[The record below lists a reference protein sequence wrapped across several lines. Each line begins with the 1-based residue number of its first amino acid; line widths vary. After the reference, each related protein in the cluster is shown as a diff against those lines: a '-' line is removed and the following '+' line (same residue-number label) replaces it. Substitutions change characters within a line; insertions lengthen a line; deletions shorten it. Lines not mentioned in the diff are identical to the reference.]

1 MPETNES
8 EAVRPTRC
16 ASGDEPPPD
25 QSPCSFHERH
35 SIQCLC
41 GGCLPWLKGWS
52 SFANSELPLPDHL
65 PFRFGAHDSGEPFLR
80 KVLGL
85 ENRIKQRVSP
95 NGTRWVKL
103 DADSRVVMHEEI
115 DGTALPVMIAM

>member
-1 MPETNES
+1 MW
-8 EAVRPTRC
+8 AGVPTLAQGVEFFSR
-16 ASGDEPPPD
+16 
-25 QSPCSFHERH
+25 
-35 SIQCLC
+35 I
-41 GGCLPWLKGWS
+41 
-52 SFANSELPLPDHL
+52 ANSLLLDHL
-65 PFRFGAHDSGEPFLR
+65 PFRFGAHVSGEPFLR